1 MKKLQDK
8 RKDDQEEMSKLVSG
22 KTTFKSIFT
31 KGNKADQIKLLE
43 RTIAEDEKEID
54 YLGQLVDLI
63 NVVLGAIE
71 IPKFKVWVE
80 LCSATS
86 RDSTTRS

>member
-8 RKDDQEEMSKLVSG
+8 RKDDQEEMSKLLSG

-31 KGNKADQIKLLE
+31 KGNKAEQAKMLE
-43 RTIAEDEKEID
+43 KQMADDEKEIE
-54 YLGQLVDLI
+54 YLGQLVELI

-71 IPKFKVWVE
+71 IPKFKVV
-80 LCSATS
+80 LL
-86 RDSTTRS
+86 